1 MSRGCNVLRDV
12 AVILNAQT
20 ESYDPIDLEKGIS
33 LKSVS
38 LIADEIINS
47 TEIEMGTEIT
57 EEV

>member
-1 MSRGCNVLRDV
+1 MLRDV